1 MSIEFTDIIMPINWA
16 VWAGLVVTIIIIV
29 LRWILVVDRK
39 KMTSTQTG
47 LEILFDLISCIVLI
61 VVLISNISSTKTN

>member
-16 VWAGLVVTIIIIV
+16 VWAGLVVTIIIRV

-47 LEILFDLISCIVLI
+47 LEILFVIDVMLLEVMKIEE
-61 VVLISNISSTKTN
+61 